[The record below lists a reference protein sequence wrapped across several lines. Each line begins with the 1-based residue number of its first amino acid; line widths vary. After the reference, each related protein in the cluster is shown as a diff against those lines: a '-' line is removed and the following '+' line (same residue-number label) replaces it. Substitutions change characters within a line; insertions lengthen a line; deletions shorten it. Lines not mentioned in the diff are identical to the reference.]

1 MIKAIIFDCFG
12 VLTTEGFR
20 VFCDQYFK
28 DSPEKKA
35 AAQAA
40 MDQLSL
46 GNMQYDEFHKKLAQL
61 ANVDRKT
68 VDDYLSGNKPN
79 QPLFEYIRD
88 SLKPKYKIGMLSNT
102 GADWLDQ
109 LFTPEQIA
117 LLDNVIQSYKLGMAK
132 PDPRIYEA
140 AARNLD
146 VRPSEC
152 VMIDDIARYC
162 QAARDT
168 GMQAILYQDFAQ
180 MKTELEKI
188 LEI

>member
-20 VFCDQYFK
+20 VFCNKFFADQHQK
-28 DSPEKKA
+28 R
-35 AAQAA
+35 AQAQSL

-46 GNMQYDEFHKKLAQL
+46 GNIQYDEFDNKLAEL
-61 ANVDRKT
+61 AGVGRKT

-79 QPLFEYIRD
+79 EPLFEYIEKQ
-88 SLKPKYKIGMLSNT
+88 LKPRYKIGMLSNT

-117 LLDNVIQSYKLGMAK
+117 LLDDVVQSYKLGIAK

-140 AARNLD
+140 AARNLGAQ
-146 VRPSEC
+146 PTEC
-152 VMIDDIARYC
+152 VMIDDITRYC
-162 QAARDT
+162 QAALGI
-168 GMQAILYQDFAQ
+168 GMQSILYEDFDQ
-180 MKTELEKI
+180 MKRDLEDI
-188 LEI
+188 L

>member
-12 VLTTEGFR
+12 VLSTEGFR

-28 DSPEKKA
+28 NSPDKRA
-35 AAQAA
+35 AAQTA

-46 GNMQYDEFHKKLAQL
+46 GNMQYESFENALAELAGVSKKI
-61 ANVDRKT
+61 VSS
-68 VDDYLSGNKPN
+68 YLEGNKPN
-79 QPLFEYIRD
+79 VSLFEFIREK
-88 SLKPKYKIGMLSNT
+88 LKPRYKVGMLSNT

-117 LLDNVIQSYKLGMAK
+117 LLDDVVQSYKLGIAK

-140 AARNLD
+140 AARNLG
-146 VRPSEC
+146 VQPSEC

-162 QAARDT
+162 QSARDI
-168 GMQAILYQDFAQ
+168 GMQAIQYKDFEQ
-180 MKTELEKI
+180 MKIELEA
-188 LEI
+188 LL